1 MFNSFLTAQRR
12 ICREYRHS
20 WVVVVGS
27 TDHYPTL
34 QSFVEQRCLTMRIQE
49 TNGGSS
55 STSARSE
62 YIIEVTDVVED
73 TIKTSIMLP
82 TGVYK
87 DSR

>member
-1 MFNSFLTAQRR
+1 M
-12 ICREYRHS
+12 
-20 WVVVVGS
+20 VVGS